1 MVACVTVINVCM
13 HLAVKI
19 FRDVV
24 KKLIICV
31 KEWNRYRAATFLLK
45 TEGKCSNRKIIS
57 TLRCA
62 VVFPMKRNVL

>member
-1 MVACVTVINVCM
+1 M

-24 KKLIICV
+24 KKLIIYV

-45 TEGKCSNRKIIS
+45 TEGKCLNRIIMLCSCVSNEEK
-57 TLRCA
+57 CA
-62 VVFPMKRNVL
+62 VIYPWHMTCSFDVR